1 MVLWYSSSYQRRL
14 FGVVLLIVGLL
25 TLSFFAFQYSR
36 ERYYKSS
43 LLDAH
48 LQDINWFVAMDLREG
63 ISPEE
68 IFRRHHTDDL
78 RLTLIDLQGEVIFD
92 SELDDASLS
101 ENHLERNEVRQA
113 LLKGRGHTHR
123 RLSSVNDSE
132 YFYSA
137 LLDRE
142 VVIRTAMPYDLPLI
156 EILRVDSTYL
166 LYLLP
171 LLPIL
176 LLLCYLATRSLSKN
190 IVRLKLLAQRLDQG
204 EKVVEIPPF
213 DNDELGLISN
223 KLLQLYGRL
232 QRAKADV
239 EREYTI
245 ARHEEEEKNR
255 IKSQLTNN
263 INHELKTPVS
273 AIRGYLES
281 IHNNPEMDQ
290 TMRENFLKRA
300 YEQVERLG
308 DLLADVS
315 TLTRVSEAPQRVIRE
330 PLDLIPIIEEVLEE
344 FPIQERQKMEVRL
357 DLPST
362 LPLEG
367 NIQLLR
373 SIFHNLIS
381 NALSYS
387 SGTELHIRL
396 IDQHA
401 TGYHFE
407 LFDNGQGVEEHHLE
421 HLFERFY
428 RVDKGRSRKLGGTG
442 LGLAIVKHSVLF
454 HGGTI
459 QVENRPEGG
468 LHFRF
473 TLARG
478 GNG

>member
-1 MVLWYSSSYQRRL
+1 
-14 FGVVLLIVGLL
+14 
-25 TLSFFAFQYSR
+25 
-36 ERYYKSS
+36 
-43 LLDAH
+43 
-48 LQDINWFVAMDLREG
+48 
-63 ISPEE
+63 
-68 IFRRHHTDDL
+68 
-78 RLTLIDLQGEVIFD
+78 
-92 SELDDASLS
+92 
-101 ENHLERNEVRQA
+101 
-113 LLKGRGHTHR
+113 
-123 RLSSVNDSE
+123 
-132 YFYSA
+132 
-137 LLDRE
+137 
-142 VVIRTAMPYDLPLI
+142 
-156 EILRVDSTYL
+156 
-166 LYLLP
+166 
-171 LLPIL
+171 
-176 LLLCYLATRSLSKN
+176 
-190 IVRLKLLAQRLDQG
+190 
-204 EKVVEIPPF
+204 
-213 DNDELGLISN
+213 
-223 KLLQLYGRL
+223 
-232 QRAKADV
+232 
-239 EREYTI
+239 
-245 ARHEEEEKNR
+245 
-255 IKSQLTNN
+255 
-263 INHELKTPVS
+263 VS

-281 IHNNPEMDQ
+281 ILNNPEMDQ

-344 FPIQERQKMEVRL
+344 FPIQERQRMEVRL

-401 TGYHFE
+401 SGYHFE

-473 TLARG
+473 MLARG